1 MAAPRFWRLLL
12 PVLVL
17 PLLAACGRDVPTQ
30 MDRRTPAGASP
41 GITAPSAAALNVLV
55 GTGQKGLADTPLR
68 SPVVVQALDTR
79 GRPAAGVP
87 LKWTITSGGGTLSAV
102 EANTR
107 ADGTARAIWTMGSY
121 GGPASITI
129 ASRAITTVVNV
140 SVTGPA
146 PVLAATGGTAQAAPP
161 GQPLAAP
168 LVLKAT
174 SSTGAPLAGVPV
186 SWAVSTGGGSVTP
199 MAGVTGADGTVAAH
213 WTLGTG
219 TGTQTVTAAGPGT
232 APVSFTAAAML
243 MVLGP
248 TGSGQTATVGTT
260 LPQPLVVRVTNNAGA
275 PVPGVGVKFIP
286 SSGSGTVN
294 PELVVTNA
302 NGVAST
308 QWTLGNVVGTQAV
321 TATVPGGPTVGF
333 FATAT
338 KPLPVITLQKNSGDN
353 QVALPGHNVPLGIS
367 IRAVDSNG
375 NGVADVPLTFTA
387 SNGGTVSAPRSVTD
401 GPGYAV
407 ASWVLGPTV
416 GTQTLTVTGGG
427 ASVTFTAVAISGGD
441 VQSINFSVG
450 RTWLDIGETT
460 QLYASANGV
469 NGQPVTN
476 GSSLSF
482 TTDRP
487 DLLEITSVS
496 SRDALHATVYIKA
509 LGAGEPTLIVT
520 AGSVTKTLPYRF
532 FVPGT
537 RPGTRPGDGNGGG
550 SADVAPTTGT
560 PAPGF

>member
-1 MAAPRFWRLLL
+1 MAALPLRWLRL
-12 PVLVL
+12 PAAVL
-17 PLLAACGRDVPTQ
+17 PLLAACGHDVPTQ
-30 MDRRTPAGASP
+30 QDRRAPAAPTPGV
-41 GITAPSAAALNVLV
+41 TAPSAASLKVLI
-55 GTGQKGLADTPLR
+55 GTGQKGTAGAPLR
-68 SPVVVQALDTR
+68 SPVVVQALDPN
-79 GRPAAGVP
+79 GRPLAGAP
-87 LKWTITSGGGTLSAV
+87 LKWSVSSGGGTLAGAETS
-102 EANTR
+102 TR
-107 ADGTARAIWTMGSY
+107 ADGTARAVWTMGSY
-121 GGPASITI
+121 GGPATVTV
-129 ASRAITTVVNV
+129 ASRATVATVNV

-146 PVLAATGGTAQAAPP
+146 PVLAAAGGTAQAAPP

-186 SWAVSTGGGSVTP
+186 SWSVSSGGGVVTP

-213 WTLGTG
+213 WTLGAG
-219 TGTQTVTAAGPGT
+219 TGTQTVTAAGPAT
-232 APVSFTAAAML
+232 TPVSFTAAAML

-260 LPQPLVVRVTNNAGA
+260 LPQPLVVRVTNDAGA
-275 PVPGVGVKFIP
+275 PVPGVGVKFMA
-286 SSGSGTVN
+286 SSGSGTVT

-308 QWTLGNVVGTQAV
+308 QWTLGNVVGTQSV

-338 KPLPVITLQKNSGDN
+338 KPLPLLTLQKTSGDN
-353 QVALPGHNVPLGIS
+353 QVALPGHNVPQGIGV
-367 IRAVDSNG
+367 RAVDSNG

-407 ASWVLGPTV
+407 ASWVLGPTE

-427 ASVTFTAVAISGGD
+427 SSVTFTAVAISGGD

-476 GSSLSF
+476 GASLSF

-487 DLLEITSVS
+487 DLLQITSVNL
-496 SRDALHATVYIKA
+496 RDPLHGYVYIKA

-520 AGSVTKTLPYRF
+520 AGSVTKTLTYRF

-537 RPGTRPGDGNGGG
+537 RPGTRPGDGGGGG
-550 SADVAPTTGT
+550 SADRAPT
-560 PAPGF
+560 PAP